1 VAPVRVSA
9 DTLRRRQARLGRE
22 LGDGEATLF
31 LASDGEEAV
40 GFAIVRLREGEATF
54 ETGDSVAELETM
66 AVAPGRR
73 GEGIGTALMHHVHDQ
88 LAGQGIGFMSL
99 TVLAGNDEAARFYRR
114 FGMAATHARML
125 GPVGP
130 VESDLRPNSSVN
142 GQRLARAGR

>member
-1 VAPVRVSA
+1 MAPVRAPA
-9 DTLRRRQARLGRE
+9 DTLRRRQARFRRE
-22 LGDGEATLF
+22 LGDGEATLS

-40 GFAIVRLREGEATF
+40 GFAVVRLREGEATF

-73 GEGIGTALMHHVHDQ
+73 GEGIGTALMHHVHDR

-130 VESDLRPNSSVN
+130 GRIRPPTE
-142 GQRLARAGR
+142 